1 MIVRHTLCSI
11 LKDQVIAEGGRFGVE
26 LVCSSLR
33 EMRVETVS
41 YDHMPEIVTSWSIQ
55 DTGTRV
61 LGSVITSC
69 IPTCSVVS

>member
-11 LKDQVIAEGGRFGVE
+11 FHIDLKDQVIAEGGRFGVE

-41 YDHMPEIVTSWSIQ
+41 CDHMPEIVYRILAQEFSKSSWLCDQ
-55 DTGTRV
+55 
-61 LGSVITSC
+61 
-69 IPTCSVVS
+69 

>member
-41 YDHMPEIVTSWSIQ
+41 CDHMPEIVYRILAQEFSKSSWLCDQ
-55 DTGTRV
+55 
-61 LGSVITSC
+61 
-69 IPTCSVVS
+69 